1 MEDAPTHGIEPR
13 LPVISEP
20 AKILLVDD
28 RPDKLVALTAVLTE
42 LGQELMVAHSGK
54 EALRLVLN
62 HDFAVILLDVSMPV
76 MDGFETASLI
86 RQRRKSEHTPII
98 FITALNATDN
108 HASKGYSLGAVDYI
122 YAPVIPDILRAK
134 VSVFVDLFN
143 KAKSIRL
150 QSEALRLAAERR
162 ADRLEDRLES
172 LLNRLNV
179 GIFRCTLGGQLISA
193 NPAFMRIYGINPS
206 VDPQTLDMS
215 QFYLDENDRRII
227 NERLQHDGRIQEWH
241 VHHRRL
247 DGSRIWCSISKTLL
261 TDGDGSFYIDG
272 LVEDITAR
280 KEAES
285 AIIAKAEELARSNAE
300 LEEFAY
306 VASHDLQEPLRMIS
320 SYASLMSERY
330 ADVLDERGVS
340 FLAQLVES
348 AKRMQDL
355 IRDILSF
362 SRIGKEISTVEVICE
377 DVLDRVLYNLTSAL
391 DESHVEIQRGPLPV
405 LRGDPVLIGQIF
417 QNLIG
422 NAIKFRR
429 PGVPPRIS
437 INAQRQGTWWSL
449 SVQDNGI
456 GIPSDCTDRVFQL
469 FQRLHSRAE
478 YTGTGIGLAIC
489 RKAVRYYG
497 GDITVESVLGEG
509 STFRFSLPADDL
521 PQRQVTVPAQFQD
534 LTS

>member
-1 MEDAPTHGIEPR
+1 MTDAPSPGTEPR
-13 LPVISEP
+13 LPIISEP

-42 LGQELMVAHSGK
+42 LGQELIIANSGK

-98 FITALNATDN
+98 FITALTATDN
-108 HASKGYSLGAVDYI
+108 HVSKGYSLGAVDYI

-143 KAKSIRL
+143 KTKAIKL
-150 QSEALRLAAERR
+150 QSETLRLAAERR
-162 ADRLEDRLES
+162 ADRLENRLES

-179 GIFRCTLGGQLISA
+179 GIFRCTVDGRLISA
-193 NPAFMRIYGINPS
+193 NPAFLRIYGINPS
-206 VDPQTLDMS
+206 VDPQTLGMS
-215 QFYLDENDRRII
+215 QFYLDQNDRRILS
-227 NERLQHDGRIQEWH
+227 ERLLHDGRVQEWH
-241 VHHRRL
+241 VRHRRL
-247 DGSRIWCSISKTLL
+247 DGGVIWCSLSKTLL
-261 TDGDGSFYIDG
+261 TDGDGTSIIDG
-272 LVEDITAR
+272 LVEDITVR
-280 KEAES
+280 KEAEA

-330 ADVLDERGVS
+330 TSVIDERGRS

-348 AKRMQDL
+348 SKRMQDL

-362 SRIGKEISTVEVICE
+362 SRIGKEVSTLEVSCDE
-377 DVLDRVLYNLTSAL
+377 VLDRVLYNLTSAL
-391 DESHVEIQRGPLPV
+391 DESRVEIQRGPLPIV
-405 LRGDPVLIGQIF
+405 QGDPVLIGQIF
-417 QNLIG
+417 QNLIS

-437 INAQRQGTWWSL
+437 INAQRQGAWWSI

-456 GIPSDCTDRVFQL
+456 GIPADCTERVFQL

-478 YTGTGIGLAIC
+478 YSGTGIGLAIC
-489 RKAVRYYG
+489 RKAVRHYG
-497 GDITVESVLGEG
+497 GDITVESAPGEG
-509 STFRFSLPADDL
+509 STFRFTLPAEGQTRRQPEAHTQTQGAL
-521 PQRQVTVPAQFQD
+521 P
-534 LTS
+534 